1 MKREF
6 GSFVEFYPG
15 YLDEHR
21 DPMCRR
27 LHVVGSLAVIAT
39 LVAALALGRWLLLLA
54 APVVGYGFA
63 WIGHF
68 AFERNR
74 PATFEHPI
82 YSLAAD
88 WVMLKDVLTGRLPW

>member
-1 MKREF
+1 MTF
-6 GSFVEFYPG
+6 AEFYPG
-15 YLDEHR
+15 YLNEHR

-27 LHVVGSLAVIAT
+27 LHVVGSLLVVAT
-39 LVAALALGRWLLLLA
+39 LAAAFTLWEWRLLA
-54 APVVGYGFA
+54 AVPVVGYGFA

-74 PATFEHPI
+74 PATFEHPL

-88 WVMLKDVLTGRLPW
+88 WVMLKDVVTGRIPW